1 MLRNIRN
8 LLNGVI
14 YGAMLIVPGISATLF
29 AVLLGFYE
37 EVVHVINQCNPFK
50 PSCCPYWRVKV
61 EGVTISGGKI
71 EEVSISSE
79 DCSIY
84 QSYGRC
90 KGEAYK
96 REHWKYLGVFVL
108 GVTVG
113 SVLFSSFIMFM
124 FNNYS
129 FKTML
134 FFIGLMVGM
143 IPLVYT
149 KTFKKAEENNQG
161 QALSVQRRKRDIAFV
176 FIAFFI
182 MISLSF
188 INPETEICLSEV
200 KLNMTIVIF
209 GYIFFAGILNG
220 ATLVIPGL
228 SGAIFLLI
236 MGIYPLIIYSV
247 SSVGDVLL
255 GRIPIVPTIIILL
268 TFIVGAMI
276 GKFGMARVM
285 EKLMRDH
292 YQSVHAVILGFLFAS
307 VIILLRNPLVFQ
319 ETLTLITM
327 IFGLILLGLGFV
339 LAFVM
344 GKRTAMI

>member
-50 PSCCPYWRVKV
+50 PSCCPYRRVKV

-79 DCSIY
+79 DCNIY

-113 SVLFSSFIMFM
+113 SVLFSSFIMFL

-149 KTFKKAEENNQG
+149 KTFRKEKE
-161 QALSVQRRKRDIAFV
+161 SDKRRYRDIAFV

-188 INPETEICLSEV
+188 INPESEICPSEV
-200 KLNMTIVIF
+200 KLNMTTVIF

-228 SGAIFLLI
+228 SGAIILLI

-268 TFIVGAMI
+268 TFVIGAMI

-327 IFGLILLGLGFV
+327 VFGLILLGLGFV
-339 LAFVM
+339 FAFVM